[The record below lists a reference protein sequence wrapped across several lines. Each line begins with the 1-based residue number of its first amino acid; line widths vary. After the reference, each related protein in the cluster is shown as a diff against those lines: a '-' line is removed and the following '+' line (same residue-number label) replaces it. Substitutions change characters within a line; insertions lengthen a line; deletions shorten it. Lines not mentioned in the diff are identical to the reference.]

1 MLKISANYFDK
12 EKYKIYY
19 ENLQP
24 YSRLELKLKKIH
36 RVLEFKKE
44 QKQRKWEQRWKSVV
58 QINEQCCIQK
68 NNGKLKK

>member
-24 YSRLELKLKKIH
+24 YSILELKLKKIH

-44 QKQRKWEQRWKSVV
+44 QKQRKW
-58 QINEQCCIQK
+58 
-68 NNGKLKK
+68 